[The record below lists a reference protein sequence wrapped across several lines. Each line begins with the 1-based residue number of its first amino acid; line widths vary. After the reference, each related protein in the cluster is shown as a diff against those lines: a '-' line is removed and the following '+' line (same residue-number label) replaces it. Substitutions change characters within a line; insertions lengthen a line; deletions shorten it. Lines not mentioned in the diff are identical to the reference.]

1 VAKTT
6 LKTVSVATTAE
17 MHNAMNQYMSQGF
30 VVSSQTADMVALNK
44 TPLLTWTCGEIAAV
58 LGLALLCLA
67 PGIYY
72 YVVVT
77 KRHNTIEQVVIR
89 VDPAAAASADVPPG
103 TQPPQSPPT

>member
-17 MHNAMNQYMSQGF
+17 MHNAMNQYMSKGF
-30 VVSSQTADMVALNK
+30 VVSSQTADMTTLNK
-44 TPLLTWTCGEIAAV
+44 TPLLTWTCSEIAAV
-58 LGLALLCLA
+58 MGLVLLCIA

-72 YVVVT
+72 YMVVT

-89 VDPAAAASADVPPG
+89 VDPAAAA
-103 TQPPQSPPT
+103 PQSPPT